1 VCLQN
6 FKKLTPRRNVLAEK
20 LVSEKEQKKAHLEQ
34 EEAKWSEGKNL
45 FIYIANAKYN
55 FKKCLL
61 FVHLHILNKNTKF
74 ENLAY
79 LQIPY

>member
-34 EEAKWSEGKNL
+34 EEAKWCEGKNL
-45 FIYIANAKYN
+45 FINIANAKYN
-55 FKKCLL
+55 LRSVSYLCIYSQTCLNG
-61 FVHLHILNKNTKF
+61 HL
-74 ENLAY
+74 
-79 LQIPY
+79 